1 MSYRKGSVNRF
12 EFWTAIVAA
21 LLYFAALYL
30 TQYHSHTDHVLR
42 VWLDCPMTQEIQSCD
57 NLLLLIGSYAAGMAN
72 FFIAAAMFLGGYT
85 IALISMAHVRVHEMG
100 SDNAMLIV
108 YALRIA
114 VGIAFL
120 LVA

>member
-21 LLYFAALYL
+21 LLYFVALYL

-57 NLLLLIGSYAAGMAN
+57 NLLLLIGSYAAGLAN
-72 FFIAAAMFLGGYT
+72 FFIASAMFLGGYT
-85 IALISMAHVRVHEMG
+85 IAIIATSQTRAHCMNTYNEM
-100 SDNAMLIV
+100 LCV

-120 LVA
+120 LAA